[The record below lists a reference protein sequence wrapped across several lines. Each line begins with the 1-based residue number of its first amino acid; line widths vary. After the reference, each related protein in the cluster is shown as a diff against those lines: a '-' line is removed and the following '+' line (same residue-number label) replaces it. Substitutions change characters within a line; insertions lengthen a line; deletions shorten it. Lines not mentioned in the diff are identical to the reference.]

1 MRTNEPITVYI
12 SDNQTDHLLAQSV
25 LEGEKIKFFTKNEN
39 VQNLFGMGQ
48 FGTGYNPVTGP
59 MEIQVLQGDYEQ
71 AQLVIKEFFGDK
83 RSKAGLS
90 YSDTTEE
97 REQKL
102 IKEYNFCLNA
112 AIIIGLVL
120 PPLNLYHLS
129 KALLIKSNSG
139 LQLKGG
145 FKIILAATLSLFG
158 FVLLSGLVL

>member
-1 MRTNEPITVYI
+1 MSPYKPVTVYI
-12 SDNQTDHLLAQSV
+12 SDNQTDHLLAQSI
-25 LEGEKIKFFTKNEN
+25 LEGEKIKYFTKNEN

-59 MEIQVLQGDYEQ
+59 MEIQVPQQEFEH

-83 RSKAGLS
+83 RSKAGLT

-97 REQKL
+97 REQKI
-102 IKEYNFCLNA
+102 IKEYNYCLNA
-112 AIIIGLVL
+112 AIIIGLVV
-120 PPLNLYHLS
+120 PPLNLYHLF

-145 FKIILAATLSLFG
+145 FKIALAATLSLFG